1 MITSSKQKVSQRL
14 TSYENTRR
22 KHHDV
27 EVGKDCGKGH
37 AVLRQTTEA
46 LLEPLQWTSRTPTWA
61 SVADNKS
68 VAKWKS
74 CTWGAAN
81 DP

>member
-1 MITSSKQKVSQRL
+1 MACLAGSNPAYEIVSGLSEQ
-14 TSYENTRR
+14 
-22 KHHDV
+22 
-27 EVGKDCGKGH
+27 
-37 AVLRQTTEA
+37 QTTEA

-61 SVADNKS
+61 SVADNKR